1 MKIVQV
7 APDVYPIPPV
17 NYGGI
22 ERVMYD
28 LIEELVRR
36 GHEVFLYAPKGSN
49 TSARLIPYQHEKS
62 WSQHEILKYVS
73 ATLPEDIDI
82 IHDHTHASIIG
93 RVGLPVPTVCTEH
106 FSANCPVKYPVYAS
120 RTVQERYGGNQGFFI
135 HHGIRL
141 EDFEF
146 KESKEDYLFYIGK
159 LDESK
164 GPQFAIKVSERTN
177 KMLILAGPIHDTAYF
192 DKAIAPVIKAN
203 PNIIFI
209 GEVGGRRKQDLL
221 KNAACVLFPTLCQ
234 ESFGLVA
241 IEAMACGTPVLSF
254 PSGAVPEVLQG
265 VPDFICTNVDEMVQ
279 KVLSGDY
286 PKPQLLRD
294 YVKNNFS
301 IELMADRYIKVY
313 MQVLALEH
321 LYYS

>member
-1 MKIVQV
+1 MLKQKVIRMKIVQV

-120 RTVQERYGGNQGFFI
+120 RTVQERYGGNQGFLFI
-135 HHGIRL
+135 M
-141 EDFEF
+141 
-146 KESKEDYLFYIGK
+146 ESVWKTLNLRSQRKITFYIGK

-192 DKAIAPVIKAN
+192 DKAIAPVIKQI
-203 PNIIFI
+203 PI
-209 GEVGGRRKQDLL
+209 
-221 KNAACVLFPTLCQ
+221 
-234 ESFGLVA
+234 
-241 IEAMACGTPVLSF
+241 
-254 PSGAVPEVLQG
+254 
-265 VPDFICTNVDEMVQ
+265 
-279 KVLSGDY
+279 
-286 PKPQLLRD
+286 
-294 YVKNNFS
+294 
-301 IELMADRYIKVY
+301 
-313 MQVLALEH
+313 
-321 LYYS
+321 